1 METPFTLKK
10 KKMYGG
16 EVTGG
21 AINTEFVWLPGASS
35 TQIAVC
41 NQRSELFLFT
51 KLWGNQ
57 CTEASYPG
65 SLILSL
71 PKSARVS
78 AISSAEGNFNPLYP
92 VFRKKKKKKKD
103 TIQLYF

>member
-1 METPFTLKK
+1 
-10 KKMYGG
+10 MYGG

-41 NQRSELFLFT
+41 NQSSELFLFT

-65 SLILSL
+65 SPILSL

-78 AISSAEGNFNPLYP
+78 AISSAEGNFNSLLP
-92 VFRKKKKKKKD
+92 VFLKKKKKTLSNFTSKHIY
-103 TIQLYF
+103 T